1 METPLRYYK
10 GRGRY
15 SVVFV
20 VDFKCVSENVSRLV
34 DFYAVLIFGTYYLV
48 TSHVSVYIYILYIW
62 FRSWTS
68 PTPPPFF
75 IILQFNHIY
84 CVGGKVR
91 FPLLLFGSSVFS
103 DSHPSLPGIICT
115 FVIHHGSLQKIDC
128 FIWHCLKYTET

>member
-62 FRSWTS
+62 FRSWTPPHP
-68 PTPPPFF
+68 PTLFYYFTVQPH
-75 IILQFNHIY
+75 LL
-84 CVGGKVR
+84 CGGGK
-91 FPLLLFGSSVFS
+91 
-103 DSHPSLPGIICT
+103 
-115 FVIHHGSLQKIDC
+115 
-128 FIWHCLKYTET
+128 

>member
-62 FRSWTS
+62 FRSWT
-68 PTPPPFF
+68 PPHPRTLFYYFTVQPHLQCGGGSKVPFTTF
-75 IILQFNHIY
+75 RIFSLF
-84 CVGGKVR
+84 R
-91 FPLLLFGSSVFS
+91 FSSKS
-103 DSHPSLPGIICT
+103 SWYHLYICDPS
-115 FVIHHGSLQKIDC
+115 
-128 FIWHCLKYTET
+128 W